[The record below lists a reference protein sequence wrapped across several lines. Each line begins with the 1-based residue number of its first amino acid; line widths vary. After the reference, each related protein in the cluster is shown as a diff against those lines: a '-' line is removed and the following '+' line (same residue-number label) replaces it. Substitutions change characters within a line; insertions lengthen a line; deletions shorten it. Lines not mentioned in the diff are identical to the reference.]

1 MARKVQKNIR
11 IDEGVLQEFAKI
23 ADRKDQHHNVEIE
36 ELMKQYIARDGQ
48 LLFDDLYAPRISH
61 AVKTAVDEQINR
73 IMKVLYNINVDVTA
87 SLYSAPT
94 FHQQAV
100 RATEEVIESY
110 LNPQLLDQQRVP
122 ISTNYSLAQNG
133 QKSVDQLRKIAHS
146 DIQKRRTKK
155 ESQEKATS

>member
-11 IDEGVLQEFAKI
+11 VDEGVLQEFVKI
-23 ADRKDQHHNVEIE
+23 ADRKKEHHNVEIE

-87 SLYSAPT
+87 ALYSAPT
-94 FHQQAV
+94 FHQQSV
-100 RATEEVIESY
+100 KGLEDVIESF
-110 LNPQLLDQQRVP
+110 LNPQLLDQQRTS
-122 ISTNYSLAQNG
+122 ISANYSLAQNG
-133 QKSVDQLRKIAHS
+133 QKSVDHLRKIAHS

-155 ESQEKATS
+155 ESQESS